1 MKALILNNIGTPEGF
16 DTEAVRDYLNEFLMD
31 PDIISLPKPLRWL
44 LVKKLIVPRRG
55 SQSAAKYRKVWMP
68 EGSPLMVWSRRFARS
83 LASEL
88 GAEWRVEL
96 GMRYGHPGTREVLEE
111 LRGDGVTEVYFAP
124 MYPQWAKATTESG
137 VSELRRSL
145 KSMGWDVPARVL
157 KPFFHEAGFVEAIA
171 GTIKPRLKP
180 GDHLLFSY
188 HGLPESQVN
197 ETPGCLRE
205 PSCCERAL
213 EPGFRCYRAHCLRNS
228 REIARELGWPEDSWS
243 SAFQSRLG
251 PAKWIGPST
260 DDVLR
265 ELAARGKSVVVVCP
279 SFVVDC
285 LETLEE
291 IGLEGRKE
299 YLQAGGSSYELVPC
313 LNDDASW
320 VRAFADITRREASWS
335 SAVRS

>member
-55 SQSAAKYRKVWMP
+55 SQSAAKYRKIWMT
-68 EGSPLMVWSRRFARS
+68 EGSPLMVWSLRFARS
-83 LASEL
+83 LGQEL
-88 GAEWRVEL
+88 GSDWRVEL
-96 GMRYGHPGTREVLEE
+96 GMRYGKPGTREVLEK
-111 LRGDGVTEVYFAP
+111 LRDEGATEIFFAP

-137 VSELRRSL
+137 ISEFKRSL
-145 KSMGWDVPARVL
+145 SRMGWQVPYRLL
-157 KPFFHEAGFVEAIA
+157 KPFFHESAF
-171 GTIKPRLKP
+171 IKATAASIRPHLKP

-188 HGLPESQVN
+188 HGLPESQIK

-205 PSCCERAL
+205 NTCCERAANA
-213 EPGFRCYRAHCLRNS
+213 GFRCYRAHCVRDS
-228 REIARELGWPEDSWS
+228 REIAHELGWPEGSWS

-260 DDVLR
+260 DEVLR
-265 ELAARGKSVVVVCP
+265 ELAAQGKSVVVACP

-291 IGLEGRKE
+291 IGIEGRKE
-299 YLQAGGSSYELVPC
+299 YLRAGGRSYELVPC
-313 LNDDASW
+313 LNDDPNW
-320 VRAFADITRREASWS
+320 VAAFAGIVRKDLSWS
-335 SAVRS
+335 